1 MESNILT
8 AVFLPLGLGLIMLGM
23 GLTLTLEDFRRV
35 ALYPKA
41 AAVGLFCQLAL
52 LPVVGFLIA
61 GTLPME
67 AALAVGVMIIACAPG
82 GPTSNLITH
91 LAKGDVA
98 LSISLT
104 AISSVVTVFTI
115 PLIVNFS
122 LLYFLGEGK
131 AFTLPFGKTVIQIFA
146 VTVLPTAIGMA
157 LKSKWPSFASKIE
170 KILQK
175 ASAVFLIIIIGAAIM
190 KERENLASYF
200 AQTGVATLLLN
211 LSMMILAFAVSK
223 LLKLNRAQQTTIT
236 VEVGIQNGTLAIAVA
251 ATLLGN
257 PTMAIPPAI
266 YSLIMFFTGG
276 LLIFL
281 RRRSVALTPSLG

>member
-8 AVFLPLGLGLIMLGM
+8 AVFLPLGLGIIMLGM
-23 GLTLTLEDFRRV
+23 GLTLTLDDFRRV
-35 ALYPKA
+35 ILYPKA
-41 AAVGLFCQLAL
+41 AAAGLFCQLAL
-52 LPVVGFLIA
+52 LPLFGFLIA
-61 GTLPME
+61 ATLPME

-104 AISSVVTVFTI
+104 AVSSVITVFTI
-115 PLIVNFS
+115 PVIVNFS
-122 LLYFLGEGK
+122 LLYFLGDGK

-146 VTVLPTAIGMA
+146 VTVLPTAIGMVM
-157 LKSKWPSFASKIE
+157 KSKWSSFAAKIE
-170 KILQK
+170 PVLQK
-175 ASAVFLIIIIGAAIM
+175 ASAAFLIIIIGAAIL

-200 AQTGVATLLLN
+200 AQTGIATLLLN
-211 LSMMILAFAVSK
+211 LAAMMLGFAVSK
-223 LLKLNRAQQTTIT
+223 LLSLNRAQQTSIT

-251 ATLLGN
+251 AALLGN

-266 YSLIMFFTGG
+266 YSLIMFLTGG
-276 LLIFL
+276 ILIFF
-281 RRRSVALTPSLG
+281 RRRSAAPAPSLG